1 MMLELNPNLPTVDNF
16 SDIIL
21 GDQPIIDLR
30 APIEFARG
38 SIPCAVNLPLLNDDE
53 RAAVGKEYK
62 KNGQDNAVKLGLK
75 LIAGDTQKRRIDA
88 WCQFI
93 KQNPT
98 AILMCFRGGMRSAIA
113 QQWLFDNYGL
123 VVPRIAGGYKTM
135 RHFFMAQFDE
145 EALDIPFVLL
155 GGHTGAGKTIVIK
168 ALDNAVDLEG
178 IAVHRG
184 SAFGNYIAPQPSQID
199 FENNLAKK
207 IMQLRSAGVSSIVL
221 EKESKNIGKS
231 RLPDGFYDKM
241 QKSPVVVLEA
251 TLSERIDN
259 TWQDY
264 VIDDL
269 AKYRTHYGND
279 GDEKWA
285 THLRDSILRLS
296 KRLGGDRTQHVVKLF
311 DDAIVKRKLEDH
323 KLWIEFL
330 LVNYYDPM
338 YGHYKEK
345 WLDRAIFAGD
355 RAAVEDFLKSYNK
368 IIQ

>member
-1 MMLELNPNLPTVDNF
+1 MMLKLSPNLPTLDNYT
-16 SDIIL
+16 
-21 GDQPIIDLR
+21 
-30 APIEFARG
+30 ARG
-38 SIPCAVNLPLLNDDE
+38 SVPCAINLPLLNDDE

-62 KNGQDNAVKLGLK
+62 KNGQDSAVKLGLK

-88 WCQFI
+88 WHQFI
-93 KQNPT
+93 EQNPA

-113 QQWLFDNYGL
+113 QQWLYDNYDI
-123 VVPRIAGGYKTM
+123 VVPRIAGGYKAL
-135 RHFFMAQFDE
+135 RNFFITQLTAKKIDT
-145 EALDIPFVLL
+145 PFVLL
-155 GGHTGAGKTIVIK
+155 GGHTGAGKTKVIK
-168 ALDNAVDLEG
+168 ALDNTVDLEG

-207 IMQLRSAGVSSIVL
+207 IMQLRSAGVRSIVL

-231 RLPDGFYDKM
+231 RLPDDFYEKM
-241 QKSPVVVLEA
+241 QVSPVVILEA

-269 AKYRTHYGND
+269 ARYRAHYGAD

-311 DDAIVKRKLEDH
+311 DNAVTSQKLENH
-323 KLWIEFL
+323 KHWIEFL

-338 YGHYKEK
+338 YGHYQQK
-345 WLDRAIFAGD
+345 WLERAIFAGN
-355 RAAVEDFLKSYNK
+355 RAAVEAFLSAY
-368 IIQ
+368 